1 MNLARRLADEYDEVL
16 SKFDVVVMPTVNQ
29 PARRHVAPTAG
40 PLAWAR
46 AARESLWFPLATR
59 VL

>member
-29 PARRHVAPTAG
+29 PARRHLG
-40 PLAWAR
+40 
-46 AARESLWFPLATR
+46 SSSS
-59 VL
+59 